1 MTRSTRARAA
11 FAAALLALSAFAPA
25 DAHPTLWRTN
35 KCDDEAHP
43 STRQRAHAAPVA
55 DPSISFRMAWSAP
68 DGGNDHQSDE
78 DEPYRVIPEVRAR
91 ARAPRRRSHRLAENS
106 IRWRASAS
114 LAGAR
119 RS

>member
-68 DGGNDHQSDE
+68 DGGDGHQSDE
-78 DEPYRVIPEVRAR
+78 NEPNRVIPEVRAR
-91 ARAPRRRSHRLAENS
+91 TRPPRRRSHRPV
-106 IRWRASAS
+106 RTFHP
-114 LAGAR
+114 GAR

>member
-1 MTRSTRARAA
+1 MTRTTRARAA

-68 DGGNDHQSDE
+68 DGGDDHQSDE
-78 DEPYRVIPEVRAR
+78 NDPNRVIPEVRAR
-91 ARAPRRRSHRLAENS
+91 ARPPRRRSHRLV
-106 IRWRASAS
+106 RTFHP
-114 LAGAR
+114 GAR